1 MEKSDSS
8 FSTRI
13 ANARWDMVYVQI
25 PLYSLIFLAGVI
37 GNILVI
43 LTLVQHQRMR
53 TVTNVFLL
61 NLAAS
66 DIMLGVLCMPFT
78 LVGAILRDFVF
89 GEVMCKLV
97 PYLQACTVSVSAWT
111 LVAISVERYYAICH
125 PLRSRRWQT
134 LSHSYRLIAV
144 IWTGSLILMS
154 PIAVLSELKPT
165 SNGHQKCRENWPGHG
180 EYEKAYNLILDA
192 VLLIFPLIILVTTY
206 TLITITLQSSVDP
219 TVVRHS
225 AANGSVVS
233 EVYLGSRGD
242 TLTRCSLRTLDR
254 TPSSRRSLRL
264 VAKSSVGGMKPWDDQ
279 GEASQR
285 STRGR
290 SAMLKRKRKR
300 RIVEMLCVVVLE
312 FFLFWTPLYVINTVA
327 LFSPDA
333 LYDGLNPTWISYFHL
348 LAFCSS
354 CCNPITYCFMSSG
367 FRKSFSG
374 LFTGCCSRA
383 CGCRK
388 RAEGRY
394 REPP

>member
-1 MEKSDSS
+1 MKMEKLEGL
-8 FSTRI
+8 
-13 ANARWDMVYVQI
+13 NATMYSRWDMIYVQI
-25 PLYSLIFLAGVI
+25 PLYSLIFLAGVV

-144 IWTGSLILMS
+144 IWTGSLLLMS

-165 SNGHQKCRENWPGHG
+165 SNGHHKCRENWPGHG

-192 VLLIFPLIILVTTY
+192 VLLIFPLVILVTTY

-219 TVVRHS
+219 AVVRHS
-225 AANGSVVS
+225 ANGSVVS

-242 TLTRCSLRTLDR
+242 TLTRCSLRTLER

-264 VAKSSVGGMKPWDDQ
+264 VTKPSLNAVKPWDETDL
-279 GEASQR
+279 SQHT
-285 STRGR
+285 TRGR
-290 SAMLKRKRKR
+290 SALLKRKRKR

-327 LFSPDA
+327 LFNPDA
-333 LYDGLNPTWISYFHL
+333 LYDGLTPTWISYFHL

-374 LFTGCCSRA
+374 LFACCRD
-383 CGCRK
+383 CGYR
-388 RAEGRY
+388 RSGGGRY